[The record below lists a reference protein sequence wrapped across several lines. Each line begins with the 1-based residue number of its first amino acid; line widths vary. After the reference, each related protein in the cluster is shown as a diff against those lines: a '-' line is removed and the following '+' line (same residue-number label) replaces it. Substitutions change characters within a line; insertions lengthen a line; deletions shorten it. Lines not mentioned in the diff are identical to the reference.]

1 MYKKTTMALTIAAIL
16 TAYVSA
22 LILSNQ
28 AFAQSAAR
36 QEAKQF
42 PGGQLPPG
50 FNPGGPIKPVGP
62 INPGGPILITCIVG
76 KGCIERHV

>member
-1 MYKKTTMALTIAAIL
+1 MYKKITMALVIAAIL
-16 TAYVSA
+16 TAYIAA
-22 LILSNQ
+22 LVLSNQ
-28 AFAQSAAR
+28 AFAQSAR

>member
-1 MYKKTTMALTIAAIL
+1 MCNKTPMALTIAAIL
-16 TAYVSA
+16 IAYIAA
-22 LILSNQ
+22 LTLSNQ
-28 AFAQSAAR
+28 AFAQSGAG